1 MEGGWRKRK
10 RGRRRKGKGAGLKW
24 ERKRR
29 AGAFEWSDGGARR
42 RRRLASR
49 AFDIAEDRVVF
60 VHFYLYHFHWSKL
73 TLRMGWGFVFFS
85 MFVFQFHFSVE
96 FAKWRTESDTKWR
109 TKTRALNPFHNIP
122 QKRRNNQKRRGKNQ
136 IVPKKKRTKK
146 NKRSEENIV
155 QKISQ
160 MFSRSLSFFS
170 VILYIHILVA
180 RRGRSCIKGVL
191 NYRLVP
197 PRLAAATTLRGRPAR
212 SEGQAAAIFFCGGRE
227 LKCCRLVGSDFCG
240 LFSISFVCFCFFGFI
255 SLLI

>member
-10 RGRRRKGKGAGLKW
+10 RGRRRRKGKGAGLKW

-122 QKRRNNQKRRGKNQ
+122 QKRRNNQKRRKKIKSFPKRKEQQKKQKVRGKHC
-136 IVPKKKRTKK
+136 PK
-146 NKRSEENIV
+146 NLPDV
-155 QKISQ
+155 L
-160 MFSRSLSFFS
+160 SLTLLFFCNFIYPHPGRWKGS
-170 VILYIHILVA
+170 VVYQGGFELQVSPPSPGRRHHVA
-180 RRGRSCIKGVL
+180 RQAGEERGS
-191 NYRLVP
+191 
-197 PRLAAATTLRGRPAR
+197 
-212 SEGQAAAIFFCGGRE
+212 GGRHFLLWRAGVE
-227 LKCCRLVGSDFCG
+227 VLQARWFGFLWFVFN
-240 LFSISFVCFCFFGFI
+240 FVCLFLF
-255 SLLI
+255 LWLY